1 MEIVINKGDGK
12 DGENRENGNNR
23 GGRTSQRLALP
34 HREGK
39 SQEGVQ
45 AGNSRRKVVWK
56 PV

>member
-1 MEIVINKGDGK
+1 MEIVINKGDVQAK
-12 DGENRENGNNR
+12 ACTTTTR
-23 GGRTSQRLALP
+23 
-34 HREGK
+34 GK

>member
-1 MEIVINKGDGK
+1 MEIVINKGTYK
-12 DGENRENGNNR
+12 PEACTTST
-23 GGRTSQRLALP
+23 GR
-34 HREGK
+34 GK

>member
-1 MEIVINKGDGK
+1 MEIVINKGNVQAK
-12 DGENRENGNNR
+12 TCTTST
-23 GGRTSQRLALP
+23 GR
-34 HREGK
+34 GK